1 MRDTELIKE
10 SVVFLNQGLKHAG
23 IRDESPVWTLQQ
35 MTHRQALLAPGSREH
50 VTGSFDHGLD
60 IIQDLSDP
68 LRFFYFLLA
77 DAAYEFFRVA
87 RDTSVRKQEAVRSES
102 GS

>member
-1 MRDTELIKE
+1 M
-10 SVVFLNQGLKHAG
+10 VFLDQGLRHVG
-23 IRDESPVWTLQQ
+23 IRDGGSVWTLQR
-35 MTHRQALLAPGSREH
+35 MTYRQALLAPRSREH
-50 VTGSFDHGLD
+50 VTGFFDHPLD